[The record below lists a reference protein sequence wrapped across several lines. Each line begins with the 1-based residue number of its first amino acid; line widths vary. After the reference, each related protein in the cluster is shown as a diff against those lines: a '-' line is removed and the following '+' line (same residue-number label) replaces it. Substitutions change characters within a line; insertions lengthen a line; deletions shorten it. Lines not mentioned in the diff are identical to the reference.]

1 MKRIFLL
8 KTKRMSIRKIFLHKK
23 NVSLVGIATT
33 YAIVKEGIYYFSP
46 RYIQNIKFKRNLI
59 NSF

>member
-33 YAIVKEGIYYFSP
+33 YAIVKEGIYFSP